1 MFNSITVARARPL
14 AMALHGVNIIL
25 SLSRDLNIESDEI
38 REEFL
43 LFFFHLSREGGLKRS
58 NLFERGGKRK
68 SSFNDL
74 NKQNQRNKLKVVG
87 EFILGH
93 NRSQN
98 KIFFW

>member
-43 LFFFHLSREGGLKRS
+43 FFHLSREGGLERS
-58 NLFERGGKRK
+58 NLFERGGKEK
-68 SSFNDL
+68 SSFNDR